1 MRRLSW
7 KELLEEP
14 EVAQL
19 RCDAQSVAE
28 NERWAWYPQWLP
40 KSEIFTQVVCLLAER
55 FNCERDAVRGTLQSG
70 LLDAYYSAQNRRQ
83 KAVPK
88 SKLIAYQSE
97 RGLVRGF

>member
-1 MRRLSW
+1 MRRMTW
-7 KELLEEP
+7 KELLAEP

-19 RCDAQSVAE
+19 CDDAQSVAE

-40 KSEIFTQVVCLLAER
+40 KSEIFTQVVYLLAER

-70 LLDAYYSAQNRRQ
+70 LLDTYWTVKNRLK

-88 SKLIAYQSE
+88 CPN
-97 RGLVRGF
+97 